1 MEKIIV
7 LTCLLILENITAFTS
22 DNQNQAIA
30 KCIQKTGVDES
41 TVTRMGITLDIPDNS
56 VVKKFL
62 SCLNKKL
69 GFQSDEGD
77 MLFDNLRENL
87 AGLSSEEVN
96 STVSTCKQVKGTN
109 SVENSYL
116 VTKCMFR
123 KIKSII
129 KLKKRK

>member
-1 MEKIIV
+1 MEKII
-7 LTCLLILENITAFTS
+7 LLMCILSLEDVQAFSS
-22 DNQNQAIA
+22 DNQNQAIT

-41 TVTRMGITLDIPDNS
+41 IVTRMGVTLDIPDNS

-62 SCLNKKL
+62 ACLNKKL
-69 GFQSDEGD
+69 GFQNEEGD
-77 MLFDNLRENL
+77 MLFDNLRGNL
-87 AGLSSEEVN
+87 VGMSSEEVN

-109 SVENSYL
+109 SIENSYL
-116 VTKCMFR
+116 VTKCIFR